1 MMNSSNYTGRA
12 HRSLQSAFGPYTDS
26 TVSPMPDKN
35 VSHPLIAWLRRL
47 IGMSE

>member
-26 TVSPMPDKN
+26 IVLPMQDTKT
-35 VSHPLIAWLRRL
+35 HPLIAWLLRL
-47 IGMSE
+47 IGKSE